1 MEDKQY
7 NSKPISER
15 LSELKLAQMAQLKYN
30 TKVYLPNLET
40 ISDGDAVGANGDAV
54 GATLDRLKEQLDY
67 ACDELP
73 SIKTINDST
82 NTYLIADSCTY
93 ATWNPITQEQP
104 QQFNVIHNNK
114 VKLFY

>member
-1 MEDKQY
+1 
-7 NSKPISER
+7 
-15 LSELKLAQMAQLKYN
+15 MAQLKYN

-40 ISDGDAVGANGDAV
+40 ISDGDAVS
-54 GATLDRLKEQLDY
+54 ATLDRLKEQLDY